1 MSHIVTIKTQIR
13 DREAVGAACQRLQ
26 WPEPVVGE
34 HRLFARTVSG
44 LGVQVPRWQ
53 YPIVCILANGELS
66 YDNFEGRWGDP
77 LELDR
82 FKQSY
87 AVEKTK
93 IEARRQ
99 GRYVSE
105 QTLADGTVQLT
116 VQLSAGEG
124 GVS

>member
-1 MSHIVTIKTQIR
+1 MSHIVSIRTEIR
-13 DREAVGAACQRLQ
+13 DRLAVEAACNRLR
-26 WPEPVVGE
+26 WPEPVLGR
-34 HRLFARTVSG
+34 HRLFSTTVEG
-44 LGVQVPRWQ
+44 LAVRAPRWQ
-53 YPIVCILANGELS
+53 YPIVCDLTSGELS

-82 FKQSY
+82 FKQGY

-93 IEARRQ
+93 IEARKQ

-116 VQLSAGEG
+116 VEVNG
-124 GVS
+124 GAS